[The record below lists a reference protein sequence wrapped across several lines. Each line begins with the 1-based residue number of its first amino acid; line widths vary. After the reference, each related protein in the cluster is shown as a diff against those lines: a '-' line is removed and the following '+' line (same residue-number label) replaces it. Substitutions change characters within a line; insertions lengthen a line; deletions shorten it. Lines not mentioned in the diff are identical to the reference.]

1 MSTQGV
7 ANGEHHITPQAGTP
21 VHPKVSVDARR
32 LLVAQSLQVGNP
44 GNNARDLPGGP
55 DARGA
60 RDQFEHQI
68 ELTVDDIR
76 PYENNPRRS
85 LNAKFDDI
93 KESIRT
99 SGLRSPLTV
108 TRRPGESHFIIE
120 AGGNTRLLVMQQLWS
135 ETRDPRYR
143 QLVVLFRP
151 WRSESHVLSA
161 HLVENEQRGEMSFW
175 DKATGIVALK
185 QRLEAEQG
193 RTLALRPLEDALHA
207 VGLAVNTAT
216 LGHYLFACE
225 RLRTLGEAVVGLAGL
240 DVKTMQPRLNALK
253 RYAQA
258 RKPSSEDELYASV
271 FEPVFRGIADRYPH
285 TAEFSAAE
293 TCEACEAAM
302 AAHLGE
308 TVDALREGL
317 HPTVARGGQGDGLV
331 AGTEATAGSFG
342 DVSAPVGQGEQGEQR
357 ELGSPA
363 PDDLVRRVRAF
374 ADVAGLGDCV
384 ESDPASAAGF
394 RLAASPEQGDAPL
407 VQRRARWLLAGL
419 SGQVDAEALP
429 PMPLESEFIFWLADP
444 ADEAATA
451 FWEVLACLRRARSPE
466 GGPNAAAGQAN
477 AAEGV

>member
-1 MSTQGV
+1 MSAQGG
-7 ANGEHHITPQAGTP
+7 ANGEHHITPQVGTP
-21 VHPKVSVDARR
+21 VHPKASVDARR

-55 DARGA
+55 DVRGA
-60 RDQFEHQI
+60 RDQFEQQI
-68 ELTVDDIR
+68 ELTVDDIW

-85 LNAKFDDI
+85 LNVKFDDI

-108 TRRPGESHFIIE
+108 TRRPGESHFIIG
-120 AGGNTRLLVMQQLWS
+120 AGGNTRLLALQQLWA

-225 RLRTLGEAVVGLAGL
+225 RLSTLGEAVVGLAGL
-240 DVKTMQPRLNALK
+240 DVKTLQPRLNALK

-258 RKPSSEDELYASV
+258 RKPSTEDEVYASV

-285 TAEFSAAE
+285 TGEFSVAA

-317 HPTVARGGQGDGLV
+317 RPTVARGGQSDGLA
-331 AGTEATAGSFG
+331 AGTDAAYGSSSDVAT
-342 DVSAPVGQGEQGEQR
+342 PVGQGEQRGQGPLE
-357 ELGSPA
+357 

-374 ADVAGLGDCV
+374 ADAAGLGDCV
-384 ESDPASAAGF
+384 ESAPASAAGF
-394 RLAASPEQGDAPL
+394 RLAASPEQGTAPL
-407 VQRRARWLLAGL
+407 AQRRARWLLAGL
-419 SGQVDAEALP
+419 SGQVDEHALP
-429 PMPLESEFIFWLADP
+429 PVPLDPDFIFWLADSTD
-444 ADEAATA
+444 ASATA

-466 GGPNAAAGQAN
+466 GGPTAAGGQAN
-477 AAEGV
+477 AAAGV

>member
-1 MSTQGV
+1 MSAQGV
-7 ANGEHHITPQAGTP
+7 ANGEHHIAQQAGTP
-21 VHPKVSVDARR
+21 VHPTASVDARR
-32 LLVAQSLQVGNP
+32 QLVAQSLQVGNP

-85 LNAKFDDI
+85 VNVKFDDI

-161 HLVENEQRGEMSFW
+161 HLVENEQRGEISFW

-240 DVKTMQPRLNALK
+240 DVKTLQPRLNVLK

-271 FEPVFRGIADRYPH
+271 FEPVFRAIADRYPH
-285 TAEFSAAE
+285 TGEFSVAA

-331 AGTEATAGSFG
+331 AGTDATAGSFS
-342 DVSAPVGQGEQGEQR
+342 DVSTSVGQGEQGEQ
-357 ELGSPA
+357 GPPA

-374 ADVAGLGDCV
+374 ADAAGLGDCV
-384 ESDPASAAGF
+384 EPAPASAAGF
-394 RLAASPEQGDAPL
+394 RLAASPEQGNAPL
-407 VQRRARWLLAGL
+407 AQQRARWLLAGL
-419 SGQVDAEALP
+419 SGQVDAQALP
-429 PMPLESEFIFWLADP
+429 PVPLDPEFIFWLADP
-444 ADEAATA
+444 ADASATA

-466 GGPNAAAGQAN
+466 GGPNAAGGPAN

>member
-1 MSTQGV
+1 MSAQGV
-7 ANGEHHITPQAGTP
+7 ANGEQHIAPQVGTP
-21 VHPKVSVDARR
+21 VHPKASVDARR

-60 RDQFEHQI
+60 RDQFEQQI

-85 LNAKFDDI
+85 VNVKFDDI

-120 AGGNTRLLVMQQLWS
+120 AGGNTRLLVLQQLWA
-135 ETRDPRYR
+135 ETRDLNYR

-216 LGHYLFACE
+216 LGLYLFACE

-240 DVKTMQPRLNALK
+240 DVKILQPRLNAIK
-253 RYAQA
+253 RYGQA
-258 RKPSSEDELYASV
+258 RQSSSADEVYASV
-271 FEPVFRGIADRYPH
+271 FEPVFRAIADRYPH
-285 TAEFSAAE
+285 TGEFSAAA

-308 TVDALREGL
+308 TVHALREGL
-317 HPTVARGGQGDGLV
+317 RPTVARGGQGDGLV
-331 AGTEATAGSFG
+331 AGTDAASGSSSDVATL
-342 DVSAPVGQGEQGEQR
+342 VGQGEQGEPW
-357 ELGSPA
+357 SPE

-374 ADVAGLGDCV
+374 ADAAGLGDCV
-384 ESDPASAAGF
+384 KPAPASAAGF
-394 RLAASPEQGDAPL
+394 RLAASPEQGNAPL

-419 SGQVDAEALP
+419 SGQVDAQALP
-429 PMPLESEFIFWLADP
+429 PVPLDPDFIFWLADSTD
-444 ADEAATA
+444 ASATA
-451 FWEVLACLRRARSPE
+451 FWEVLACLRRARSPICAPNAT
-466 GGPNAAAGQAN
+466 GGPAN
-477 AAEGV
+477 AAEGL